1 MPIRVRPYFA
11 DSLRSYDIPM
21 GSAREFESGLELTHD
36 IELEE
41 KQLADAIDK
50 ERAPAMND
58 GALP

>member
-1 MPIRVRPYFA
+1 
-11 DSLRSYDIPM
+11 M